1 MAICCAPNDDF
12 GADPAV
18 IKWNVVR
25 GDTAILEVQFLE
37 TDEVTFYDTEG
48 WEFVATAYNRT
59 NDIFDEL
66 EVEVHDGYVDI
77 TAPADITEGWG
88 TGITTKVAELN
99 FDLQVTTPDDTVWTP
114 VIGTI
119 HVLGDVTGG
128 VL

>member
-1 MAICCAPNDDF
+1 MAICCGPNSDF

-18 IKWNVVR
+18 VKWNVVR
-25 GDTAILEVQFLE
+25 GDTAVLQVQFLE
-37 TDEVTFYDTEG
+37 TDESTFYDTTD
-48 WEFVATAYNRT
+48 WEFVATAYNRS

-66 EVEVHDGYVDI
+66 EVDVYDGYVDI
-77 TAPADITEGWG
+77 TAPADITESWG
-88 TGITTKVAELN
+88 TGIITKVAELN

>member
-25 GDTAILEVQFLE
+25 GDTAILQVQFLE
-37 TDEVTFYDTEG
+37 TDETTFYDTTG
-48 WEFVATAYNRT
+48 WDFVATAYNRN

-66 EVEVHDGYVDI
+66 EVAVYDGYVDI
-77 TAPADITEGWG
+77 TAPADITESWG
-88 TGITTKVAELN
+88 VGIITKVAELN